1 MYQILVLNLGGTS
14 TKAAVYRDET
24 CLAEQNIH
32 HSPQDMAAHPTSQ
45 EQVRY
50 RAGLILQWLAEH
62 GLSMDDMHALGI
74 RGCYIREVTRSGTY
88 LMNEALKARTL
99 QIYFPDRPPVHGI
112 PLILP
117 VAFELLGDRQA
128 PIYVTDPTSVD
139 EKLPE
144 ACLTGTPAMVRL
156 GRFHPLNQKAVAR
169 KVAHSMGRRYE
180 QCSFVVAHLGA
191 GISVG
196 AHRNGRVIDVNDV
209 GQGDGPFTPERAGTV
224 PNGQLMDLCFSGKYT
239 REEVFRM
246 LRGQGGLM
254 GYLGTNDMRVV
265 EQRISQGDRQ
275 AELVF
280 RAMALQIAKEI
291 GACCAALHGAV
302 DRIILTGGIAHSQ
315 LMVQAI
321 TEYVSAFAAV
331 EVIPG
336 EFENEALALGALR
349 VLRGEAEPILFEE
362 PDA

>member
-14 TKAAVYRDET
+14 TKAAVYWDEA
-24 CLAEQNIH
+24 CVAELNIH
-32 HSPQDMAAHPTSQ
+32 HNPEDMAAHRSSQ
-45 EQVRY
+45 EQVHY
-50 RAGLILQWLAEH
+50 RAGLILQWLA
-62 GLSMDDMHALGI
+62 GQNLSMDNMNALGI
-74 RGCYIREVTRSGTY
+74 RGCYIREVKQSGTY

-99 QIYFPDRPPVHGI
+99 QIYTPDKPPIHGI

-117 VAFELLGDRQA
+117 VAFDLLGNRRI

-169 KVAHSMGRRYE
+169 KVARSMGRRYE
-180 QCSFVVAHLGA
+180 ECSFVVAHLGA

-196 AHRNGRVIDVNDV
+196 AHQNGRVIDVNDV

-224 PNGQLMDLCFSGKYT
+224 PNGQLMDLCFSGQYS
-239 REEVFRM
+239 RDEVFKM

-265 EQRISQGDRQ
+265 EQRIAQGDQQ

-291 GACCAALHGAV
+291 GACCAVLHGAV
-302 DRIILTGGIAHSQ
+302 DRIIITGGIAYSQ
-315 LMVQAI
+315 QMVQAI

-349 VLRGEAEPILFEE
+349 VLRGEVEPILFEE
-362 PDA
+362 K